1 MEADQDCDDLGIRH
15 HALSAPLRSISGTR
29 KCVFCHL
36 DLKFLA
42 EIVRDTKNFSKL
54 GIENWE
60 FLPNFHSLI
69 SRELGF

>member
-1 MEADQDCDDLGIRH
+1 MPDYLAHINKSYPFPCLPHMEGAVEAGLLISFLCLNVGIYE
-15 HALSAPLRSISGTR
+15 
-29 KCVFCHL
+29 KC
-36 DLKFLA
+36 
-42 EIVRDTKNFSKL
+42 SKL